1 MGLFTSRLPCCY
13 RLGLENEDEMLTNAQ
28 NMHWTGGL
36 TVAAVVRVF
45 KLGVATGTTLTSTG
59 SV

>member
-13 RLGLENEDEMLTNAQ
+13 RLSLKSEEEMLTDAQ
-28 NMHWTGGL
+28 NMHWTGGP
-36 TVAAVVRVF
+36 TAAAIVRVF

>member
-1 MGLFTSRLPCCY
+1 
-13 RLGLENEDEMLTNAQ
+13 MLTNAQ
-28 NMHWTGGL
+28 NRQWTGGP
-36 TVAAVVRVF
+36 TAAAIVRVF